1 MTAARGYT
9 ERFVREEPQFR
20 VLRILTTVVCMSF
33 VPLASW
39 SGYRAIVQVKSL
51 ELRPID
57 GVVQAGST
65 VTADAVSWA
74 RNYVSVRIELVQ
86 DRHRE
91 TIGWQQIGTHG
102 VPSLDPRWQRAT
114 LTATLTPAILEHY
127 HDGDAR
133 IVATAL
139 GRSQWMRVP
148 PPTIREARV
157 TLRGH
162 PASPPTDPRP

>member
-1 MTAARGYT
+1 MTAARGYA
-9 ERFVREEPQFR
+9 ERFVREEPQFF
-20 VLRILTTVVCMSF
+20 VLRVVTTWVCVLF
-33 VPLASW
+33 AVFASW

-51 ELRPID
+51 ELRPVP
-57 GVVQAGST
+57 GALHAGST

-74 RNYVSVRIELVQ
+74 RNYVSVRVELVQ
-86 DRHRE
+86 DAHRE

-102 VPSLDPRWQRAT
+102 VPSLDPRWERAT
-114 LTATLTPAILEHY
+114 VSATLTPALLDRY
-127 HDGDAR
+127 HDGEAR

-157 TLRGH
+157 MLRRG
-162 PASPPTDPRP
+162 AGIGSP